1 MIFKNALNPDGLRRG
16 RSIISIPPILVVDA
30 GKHHYFGILLLNRFS
45 STEATEEPAEEFGG
59 ETEVGG
65 YLER

>member
-1 MIFKNALNPDGLRRG
+1 
-16 RSIISIPPILVVDA
+16 VDA